1 MSTNP
6 TWEKFQR
13 ATVTLARSGGI
24 KERLTEAYR
33 SHLSTVLEEELP
45 HSLRSEFRAFG
56 QSVTRERPV
65 LRGEDSFRA
74 TVRKMSCEEAEDLAC
89 TVVQMFSAMPRGV
102 APAVR
107 AKISAQIVP
116 LYSAAEA

>member
-24 KERLTEAYR
+24 KDRLTDAYR
-33 SHLSTVLEEELP
+33 NHLSTVLEEELP
-45 HSLRSEFRAFG
+45 HSLRNEFRAFG
-56 QSVTRERPV
+56 HALTRERPV

-107 AKISAQIVP
+107 TKSSAQIVP
-116 LYSAAEA
+116 LYSAEA